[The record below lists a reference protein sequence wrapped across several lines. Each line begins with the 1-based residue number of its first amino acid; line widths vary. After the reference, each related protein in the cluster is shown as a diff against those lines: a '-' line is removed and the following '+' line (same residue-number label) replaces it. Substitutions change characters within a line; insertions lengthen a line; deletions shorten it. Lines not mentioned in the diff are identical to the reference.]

1 MGGRWSKPHVST
13 PSLHSL
19 FDLRSAI
26 HKGTCLVELE
36 LELCPSHDES
46 QSQSSCEQ
54 QTASLDRLA
63 GKPAIH
69 KASSTKPEVHNVL
82 HLLSGENRATATV
95 IIYRKKFSVLDI
107 VISHWLTRVS
117 YLQ

>member
-69 KASSTKPEVHNVL
+69 KASSTSRKYITYCICYRERTEPRPQ
-82 HLLSGENRATATV
+82 LSYTERN
-95 IIYRKKFSVLDI
+95 SVFLI
-107 VISHWLTRVS
+107 L
-117 YLQ
+117 